1 MVFSMKTFMIQTSHP
16 SHNNN
21 NNNNNNNNS
30 CTLNRIKCNKY
41 GQKTLALDIFQRER
55 LGI

>member
-16 SHNNN
+16 NHY
-21 NNNNNNNNS
+21 NNNNNNNS